1 MHNHYPLAPDKV
13 EIKKEMLSS
22 YELKIADFYNVPIGN
37 VKKLVPN
44 FFHKEK
50 YLLHYENFIM
60 QLYIRLGMKLKKYIV
75 Y

>member
-37 VKKLVPN
+37 VKKLVPK

-50 YLLHYENFIM
+50 YLLHYENL
-60 QLYIRLGMKLKKYIV
+60 QLYVRLEMKLKKYIV
-75 Y
+75 YWN